1 MSELSSFFGIIS
13 EGQKQAEAEKAE
25 RIRIEEDRR
34 KRLEPQINVELND
47 LSEFFS
53 VMSVNKK
60 MQNIGAI
67 LPDKKLPKETKQ
79 EVKKLEVLSSFF
91 EQMSKFETSLDS
103 AIKASEKEPE
113 VVEKIVEVPVE
124 KIVEK
129 IIVKEV
135 EVPKGPS
142 VPEQLAEAMS
152 KVHKGQMLP
161 EEKSELVK
169 LKEEFDQFRKLVNL
183 QLSSLGGGGSTRI
196 LDNDDVDISSLGNG
210 KFLKYNST
218 SKKLEFT
225 DEVGTYTFA

>member
-1 MSELSSFFGIIS
+1 MSELGSLFGIIS

-25 RIRIEEDRR
+25 RIRIEEDR
-34 KRLEPQINVELND
+34 KQRLEPQVDVGLND

-53 VMSVNKK
+53 VMSTKK
-60 MQNIGAI
+60 KVDA
-67 LPDKKLPKETKQ
+67 LPKETKQ
-79 EVKKLEVLSSFF
+79 EVQQLEVLSSFF
-91 EQMSKFETSLDS
+91 EQMSNFENSLDT
-103 AIKASEKEPE
+103 AIQASDKQPE
-113 VVEKIVEVPVE
+113 VVERIVEVPVE

-129 IIVKEV
+129 EVIVEKIV

-142 VPEQLAEAMS
+142 EPERLAEAMS
-152 KVHKGQMLP
+152 LVHKGQMLP

-169 LKEEFDQFRKLVNL
+169 LKEEFGQFRQLVQM

-218 SKKLEFT
+218 TGKLEFT
-225 DEVGTYTFA
+225 DEVGTYSFS

>member
-1 MSELSSFFGIIS
+1 MSELGSLFGIIS

-25 RIRIEEDRR
+25 RIRIEEDR
-34 KRLEPQINVELND
+34 KQRLEPQVDVGLND

-53 VMSVNKK
+53 VMSTKK
-60 MQNIGAI
+60 KIDA
-67 LPDKKLPKETKQ
+67 LPKETKQ
-79 EVKKLEVLSSFF
+79 EVQQLEVLSSFF
-91 EQMSKFETSLDS
+91 EQMSNFENSLDT
-103 AIKASEKEPE
+103 AIQASDKQPE
-113 VVEKIVEVPVE
+113 VVERIVEVPVE

-129 IIVKEV
+129 EVIVEKIV

-142 VPEQLAEAMS
+142 EPERLAEAMS
-152 KVHKGQMLP
+152 LVHKGQMLP

-169 LKEEFDQFRKLVNL
+169 LKEEFGQFRQLVQM

-218 SKKLEFT
+218 TGKLEFT
-225 DEVGTYTFA
+225 DEVGTYSFS

>member
-1 MSELSSFFGIIS
+1 MSELSSLFGIIS

-25 RIRIEEDRR
+25 RIRIEEDR
-34 KRLEPQINVELND
+34 KQRLEPQVDVGLND

-53 VMSVNKK
+53 VMSTKK
-60 MQNIGAI
+60 KIDA
-67 LPDKKLPKETKQ
+67 LPKETKQ
-79 EVKKLEVLSSFF
+79 EVQQLEVLSSFF
-91 EQMSKFETSLDS
+91 EQMSNFENSLDT
-103 AIKASEKEPE
+103 AIQASDKQPE
-113 VVEKIVEVPVE
+113 VIERIVEVPVE

-129 IIVKEV
+129 EVIVEKIV

-142 VPEQLAEAMS
+142 EPERLAEVMS
-152 KVHKGQMLP
+152 LVHKGQMLP

-169 LKEEFDQFRKLVNL
+169 LKEEFGQFRQLVQM

-218 SKKLEFT
+218 TGKLEFT
-225 DEVGTYTFA
+225 DEVGTYSFS